1 MLSKTRVMKT
11 LRNFL
16 IPAFMVMAGL
26 FYGCNEALGARTD
39 IIRIEGVTWACN
51 VTTSYA
57 GFGSTIENENEKVVQ
72 LSASKGDL
80 LYMMLDDQQFY
91 YRYNPGKGNQL
102 KVTFDTVNT
111 VMAYLNGEP
120 EYLEL
125 TGPMSLRALNKLSNA
140 EIERLSTLYIK
151 GPLSDELLAT
161 LKQHETALSGIGL
174 ILEDR
179 AGSGELADLLAICHP
194 RLLVIDE
201 SWSLPVPDEYNL
213 LSKLELLW
221 TQGKGAGFS
230 NLARGCRNLESLII
244 EGWEPETGQI
254 MTLSGLQ
261 KLQCLTVA
269 ESRMTSLSEIVF
281 PSSIRHL
288 FMINCD
294 TLSDISAIADL
305 PGLRRL
311 SLTGCGMVENPG
323 VLKSLGSLNWLSFP
337 PNLSHTEFKEI
348 TSHLKKLQVAEM
360 IECSEIKDLAP
371 LQSMSKL
378 RILVLKLEKDQ
389 LSMLA
394 SLGQLKMIVL
404 ANELFE
410 SDPQWIIELRSAIPE
425 CKIVP
430 GSGICLGSGWMLLLF
445 PFILLFR
452 LLFRHNK

>member
-1 MLSKTRVMKT
+1 MKT

-16 IPAFMVMAGL
+16 IPALLVMAGL
-26 FYGCNEALGARTD
+26 FYGCNAVLGARTE
-39 IIRIEGVTWACN
+39 IIHIEGVTWACN
-51 VTTSYA
+51 ITTSYA
-57 GFGSTIENENEKVVQ
+57 VFGSTIENENEKVVQ

-80 LYMMLDDQQFY
+80 LYMMLNDQQFY

-111 VMAYLNGEP
+111 VVAYLNGAP

-125 TGPMSLRALNKLSNA
+125 TGPKSLTELNKLSNA

-151 GPLSDELLAT
+151 GPITDELLST
-161 LKQHETALSGIGL
+161 LKHHVTALSGIGL
-174 ILEDR
+174 ILEDG
-179 AGSGELADLLAICHP
+179 AGSGELADLLSICHP
-194 RLLVIDE
+194 RLLVMDE
-201 SWSLPVPDEYNL
+201 SWSLPVPDDYSA
-213 LSKLELLW
+213 LSNLELLW
-221 TQGKGAGFS
+221 IQGKGSGFS
-230 NLARGCRNLESLII
+230 NMARGCRNLESLII
-244 EGWEPETGQI
+244 EGWEPETEST
-254 MTLSGLQ
+254 MPLSGLR

-269 ESRMTSLSEIVF
+269 ESRMTSLSDIAF

-311 SLTGCGMVENPG
+311 SLTGCDMVEDPG
-323 VLKSLGSLNWLSFP
+323 VLKNQGSLTWLSFP
-337 PNLSHTEFKEI
+337 PNITHTEFMEI
-348 TSHLKKLQVAEM
+348 TAHLKKLQVAEM
-360 IECSEIKDLAP
+360 IECSGIENLAP

-378 RILVLKLEKDQ
+378 RILVLKLEKEQ

-394 SLGQLKMIVL
+394 SLDQLKMIVL

-410 SDPQWIIELRSAIPE
+410 ADPQWIKELRLALPE

-445 PFILLFR
+445 PFVLLFR
-452 LLFRHNK
+452 LLFRHKK